1 VRTLV
6 VRFTAAIVLT
16 AGVALV
22 AAGCSSGSSTAS
34 RYCDVVKQMEASAD
48 PLADQAIFSDPT
60 RLRDAL
66 AARVDT
72 FTSLAANAPPE
83 VRTDASTLRDD
94 LIKINNALSK
104 AQFQSAA
111 ANSDPVVQGVLAD
124 PAFTD
129 ALTRVEDYNAN
140 HCGE

>member
-1 VRTLV
+1 MAALV
-6 VRFTAAIVLT
+6 MVTVAIGTAAT
-16 AGVALV
+16 ACS
-22 AAGCSSGSSTAS
+22 AGSPTAS
-34 RYCDVVKQMEASAD
+34 RYCDVVKQVQASAD
-48 PLADQAIFSDPT
+48 PLSDQAIYSDPT

-66 AARVDT
+66 AARVAT
-72 FTSLAANAPPE
+72 FTDLAAQAPAE
-83 VRTDASTLRDD
+83 IRADADTLRDG

-124 PAFTD
+124 PGFKD

-140 HCGE
+140 HCIQ